1 MAATMP
7 SAGTAAPL
15 TFEIAALLAGAIGI
29 RLSAPR
35 TPRALFFQKERAMK
49 RYILL
54 GLALLTGALLGGVV
68 VQGLHAQA
76 KPPVYVIAQ
85 IDVTNPAAY
94 AKEYVPKAV
103 AINKA
108 AGVRYLSLGGKVTPI
123 EGTPPKSRVVIQVWD
138 SLEQA
143 LAARNTPAFKEA
155 RKIGEK
161 YATFSAFAVEG
172 TSQ

>member
-1 MAATMP
+1 
-7 SAGTAAPL
+7 
-15 TFEIAALLAGAIGI
+15 
-29 RLSAPR
+29 
-35 TPRALFFQKERAMK
+35 MK
-49 RYILL
+49 RYIPL

-103 AINKA
+103 AVNKA

-138 SLEQA
+138 SLQQA

-161 YATFSAFAVEG
+161 YATFNAFAVEG

>member
-1 MAATMP
+1 M
-7 SAGTAAPL
+7 
-15 TFEIAALLAGAIGI
+15 
-29 RLSAPR
+29 
-35 TPRALFFQKERAMK
+35 
-49 RYILL
+49 
-54 GLALLTGALLGGVV
+54 LTGAALGGGV

-85 IDVTNPAAY
+85 IDVTNPSAY

-103 AINKA
+103 ALNKA

-143 LAARNTPAFKEA
+143 LAARNTPEFKAA
-155 RKIGEK
+155 RKIGEE
-161 YATFSAFAVEG
+161 YATFSAFAIEG